1 MPVLSLLKN
10 ANTMNVWAIDKDQRL
25 KVLLIELVHR
35 YGENAIFLNNAEQHK
50 QAIEIFTP
58 EQPKLRAYI
67 YTFGQ
72 QNGCYGIDLKYPIAT
87 HNIIGEHEELH
98 LEQIL
103 SILESHLEF
112 KSQ

>member
-1 MPVLSLLKN
+1 M
-10 ANTMNVWAIDKDQRL
+10 MNVWSIDKDAAL

-35 YGENAIFLNNAEQHK
+35 YGEKTILLNNAETHF

-58 EQPKLRAYI
+58 NDPKLRAYI

-72 QNGCYGIDLKYPIAT
+72 RAGRYGIDLKYPIVT
-87 HNIIGEHEELH
+87 HNIVGENEEQS

-103 SILESHLEF
+103 SILESHF
-112 KSQ
+112 FS

>member
-1 MPVLSLLKN
+1 
-10 ANTMNVWAIDKDQRL
+10 MNVWAINKNAAL

-35 YGENAIFLNNAEQHK
+35 YGEHTILLSDTEQHF
-50 QAIEIFTP
+50 QAIEIFTA

-72 QNGCYGIDLKYPIAT
+72 QGGRYGIDLKYPIAA
-87 HNIIGEHEELH
+87 HNIVGEHEEQR

-103 SILESHLEF
+103 SILESHLEL
-112 KSQ
+112 SHLTRRS

>member
-1 MPVLSLLKN
+1 
-10 ANTMNVWAIDKDQRL
+10 MNVWAINKNIAL

-35 YGENAIFLNNAEQHK
+35 YGEHTIMLSEAEQHF
-50 QAIEIFTP
+50 QAIEIFTR

-72 QNGCYGIDLKYPIAT
+72 QAGRYGIDLKYPIVT
-87 HNIIGEHEELH
+87 HNIVGENEDQR

-103 SILESHLEF
+103 SILESHLEL
-112 KSQ
+112 QHLTRTT

>member
-1 MPVLSLLKN
+1 ML
-10 ANTMNVWAIDKDQRL
+10 NVWAIDKDAPL

-35 YGENAIFLNNAEQHK
+35 YGENAILLNNAEQHL

-72 QNGCYGIDLKYPIAT
+72 QSARYGIDLKYPIAA
-87 HNIIGEHEELH
+87 HNIVGENEEQS

-103 SILESHLEF
+103 SILESHLELRV
-112 KSQ
+112 

>member
-1 MPVLSLLKN
+1 M
-10 ANTMNVWAIDKDQRL
+10 MNVWAIDKDTRL

-35 YGENAIFLNNAEQHK
+35 YGENAIMLNSVEQHQ

-58 EQPKLRAYI
+58 DNQKLRAYI

-72 QNGCYGIDLKYPIAT
+72 AAGRYGIDLKYPIAT
-87 HNIIGEHEELH
+87 HNIVGENEEQS

-103 SILESHLEF
+103 SILESHLF
-112 KSQ
+112 CGT

>member
-1 MPVLSLLKN
+1 ML
-10 ANTMNVWAIDKDQRL
+10 NVWAIDKDAPL

-35 YGENAIFLNNAEQHK
+35 YGENVILLNNAEQHS

-72 QNGCYGIDLKYPIAT
+72 QAERYGIDLKYPIAA
-87 HNIIGEHEELH
+87 HNIVGENEEQS

-103 SILESHLEF
+103 SILESHLELRV
-112 KSQ
+112 

>member
-1 MPVLSLLKN
+1 M
-10 ANTMNVWAIDKDQRL
+10 MNVWSIDKDAPL

-35 YGENAIFLNNAEQHK
+35 YGEKTILLNNAEKHF

-58 EQPKLRAYI
+58 TDPKLRAYI

-72 QNGCYGIDLKYPIAT
+72 RAGRYGIDLKYPILT
-87 HNIIGEHEELH
+87 HNIVGENEEQS

-103 SILESHLEF
+103 SILESHLF
-112 KSQ
+112 S

>member
-1 MPVLSLLKN
+1 M
-10 ANTMNVWAIDKDQRL
+10 MNVWAIDKDAPL

-35 YGENAIFLNNAEQHK
+35 YGENAIMLNSAEQHK

-58 EQPKLRAYI
+58 AHSKLRAYI

-72 QNGCYGIDLKYPIAT
+72 QTGRYGIDLKYPIAA
-87 HNIIGEHEELH
+87 HNIVGENEEQT

-103 SILESHLEF
+103 SILESHLF
-112 KSQ
+112 S

>member
-1 MPVLSLLKN
+1 
-10 ANTMNVWAIDKDQRL
+10 MNVWAINKNIAL

-35 YGENAIFLNNAEQHK
+35 YGEHTILLSDTEQHV
-50 QAIEIFTP
+50 QAIEIFTS

-72 QNGCYGIDLKYPIAT
+72 QAGCYGIDLRYPITA
-87 HNIIGEHEELH
+87 HNIVGEHEEQC

-103 SILESHLEF
+103 SILESHLEL
-112 KSQ
+112 QHLTRTT

>member
-1 MPVLSLLKN
+1 MPALSLLKN
-10 ANTMNVWAIDKDQRL
+10 AKTLNVWAIDKDQRL

-35 YGENAIFLNNAEQHK
+35 YGENAILLNNAEQHH

-58 EQPKLRAYI
+58 QQPKLRAYI

-72 QNGCYGIDLKYPIAT
+72 GTGRYGIDLKYPIAT
-87 HNIIGEHEELH
+87 HNIIGENEEQS

-103 SILESHLEF
+103 SILESHLF
-112 KSQ
+112 S